1 MSWDVELAKELKSR
15 DNKTPIGAQLGK
27 VISSN
32 PLEIAILDNKAILN
46 NNNSY
51 VCSSAVGISIG
62 DKVLCLASSDG
73 QTFFI
78 IDKVV

>member
-1 MSWDVELAKELKSR
+1 MSWDVELAKEFKSR
-15 DNKTPIGAQLGK
+15 DNKIPIGAQLGK

-46 NNNSY
+46 NGNSY
-51 VCSSAVGISIG
+51 VCSSALGISIG